1 MVSSVDGRILSSR
14 MRPKGANSGGLFE
27 RLHDELKGDA
37 WLIGRV
43 TGREFAKRESYPA
56 QAGQTFPREH
66 WFARRDAAA
75 WGIALD
81 RHGKIA
87 WGRSD
92 IGGDP
97 IVVVLSEQVSDAHLA
112 GLRSEQVSY
121 IFAGKHE
128 IDLVLAGEDVGH
140 LFAGK
145 HEIDLGLALE
155 ILNRELGIKR
165 LLLEGGGGSNGAFL
179 RAGLVDEIS
188 VAILP
193 AVDGAKGA
201 PSVFDSSDKDAGVPA
216 PIESMTLQSS
226 QVLDGGAVWLRYQ
239 LRNS

>member
-1 MVSSVDGRILSSR
+1 MKPHVICHMVSSVDGRTLNSR
-14 MRPKGANSGGLFE
+14 MRPRGANSGGLFE
-27 RLHDELKGDA
+27 RLHEELEGDA

-43 TGREFAKRESYPA
+43 TGSEFAKGTAYPA
-56 QAGQTFPREH
+56 HTDQTFPRQS

-81 RHGKIA
+81 AHGKIA
-87 WGRSD
+87 WGRAD

-97 IVVVLSEQVSDAHLA
+97 IVVVLTEQVSDAHLA
-112 GLRSEQVSY
+112 GLRSEGVSY
-121 IFAGKHE
+121 IFAGKRE
-128 IDLVLAGEDVGH
+128 LDLALV
-140 LFAGK
+140 
-145 HEIDLGLALE
+145 LE

-165 LLLEGGGGSNGAFL
+165 LLLEGGGGSNGSFL

-188 VAILP
+188 LAILP

-201 PSVFDSSDKDAGVPA
+201 PSVFDSSETDSGTRA
-216 PIESMTLQSS
+216 PLSAMTLQSC

-239 LRNS
+239 LRNE